1 VVLTYVHL
9 PPAIRQGA
17 HRRLAR
23 GLRPGGWL
31 LLECFHPLQLSHSS
45 GGPKDAAMLYEASL
59 LREDFAGWLDEVE
72 AWEGVVELAEGS
84 GHQGLAHVTRWVGRR
99 HAADGTM

>member
-1 VVLTYVHL
+1 MVLTYVHL
-9 PPAIRQGA
+9 PPAIRRGA
-17 HRRLAR
+17 HQRLAR

-59 LREDFAGWLDEVE
+59 LRDDFAGWLDEVE
-72 AWEGVVELAEGS
+72 AWEGEVA
-84 GHQGLAHVTRWVGRR
+84 TGRR
-99 HAADGTM
+99 GRASGAGPCDPLGGPPPCR